1 MHSEAFWLRIESL
14 LDDSGRGASN
24 FPPKS
29 HKISSHLLSS
39 QYLLRAC
46 YLSAVMLFL
55 FLVLVAASA
64 ATVQYNFNI
73 TWVTANPDGLH
84 PRPVIGINGQWP
96 PPVLNVTRGDRI
108 IANVYNG
115 LGNQTTSLHWHGI
128 FQNGT
133 THMDGAPAVTQC
145 GIAPGG
151 SFTYN
156 FTVGGPL
163 PLRHL

>member
-1 MHSEAFWLRIESL
+1 MHSEAFWLLIESL
-14 LDDSGRGASN
+14 LDDSGGGASN

-29 HKISSHLLSS
+29 HKISSLLLSS

-64 ATVQYNFNI
+64 AAVQYKFNI

-84 PRPVIGINGQWP
+84 PRPVIGMNGQWP
-96 PPVLNVTRGDRI
+96 PPVLNATQGDRI

-115 LGNQTTSLHWHGI
+115 LGN
-128 FQNGT
+128 
-133 THMDGAPAVTQC
+133 
-145 GIAPGG
+145 
-151 SFTYN
+151 
-156 FTVGGPL
+156 
-163 PLRHL
+163 